1 MVKISQVL
9 YFIVLMGLI
18 AVTSLFGESKT
29 VAYLEKNGE
38 VIEGTQVYEEELM
51 EVYEHYLA
59 YYESF
64 DELFE
69 EPYVKAYI
77 LNDFLRERAIGH
89 LANLEKLSSDQFV
102 EKYSFVTEDDMKKYY
117 TDNRKQLMEE
127 EYVDIDYVVFE
138 TQEEAQKFYEKALK
152 EGFQK
157 AIESTEDVQ
166 SDSYDGL
173 KKSETNELFLDVLF
187 GKYENNIRIQY
198 TEKGNYVFFV
208 RNHNDLSTFEKF
220 KSSPSYSEVADKIGK
235 EKLNSYINSKIESEN
250 IKVNTSD
257 AYLIWLDLVNGKD
270 PKKILNEYSPK
281 VFSNNK
287 AVITNN
293 SWLIAGIV
301 TAIEDSKSNEG
312 FKAEYQSALSKLY
325 DMGYK
330 TFSVLSRMRQFDNS
344 ERTRLEYNVE
354 LSKILLKYI
363 EQQKIMDILQYIYNN
378 LSELEEL
385 SNSSNKDI
393 RLKAM
398 EYLYYMYKA
407 LEDDHAEEYYNNIIK
422 EQPNYKFERN

>member
-1 MVKISQVL
+1 MVKISRL
-9 YFIVLMGLI
+9 LSFAVLMSLI

-29 VAYLEKNGE
+29 VAFLEKSGKS
-38 VIEGTQVYEEELM
+38 IEGTQVYEEEVM
-51 EVYEHYLA
+51 EVYEHYLS
-59 YYESF
+59 YYGSF

-77 LNDFLRERAIGH
+77 LNDFLRERVIGY
-89 LANLEKLSSDQFV
+89 LASVEKLASDEFV
-102 EKYSFVTEDDMKKYY
+102 KKYSFVTEDDLKKYY
-117 TDNRKQLMEE
+117 TDNREQLMEE
-127 EYVDIDYVVFE
+127 EYVDIDYAIFE

-198 TEKGNYVFFV
+198 TERGNYVFFV

-220 KSSPSYSEVADKIGK
+220 KSWPNYSEVADKIGK
-235 EKLNSYINSKIESEN
+235 EKLKSYIDAKIKSEN

-257 AYLIWLDLVNGKD
+257 AYLIWLDFVNGKD
-270 PKKILNEYSPK
+270 PKKIFNEYSPK
-281 VFSNNK
+281 VFSANK

-301 TAIEDSKSNEG
+301 TAIEDSKSNEE
-312 FKAEYQSALSKLY
+312 FRAEYQSAVSKLY
-325 DMGYK
+325 NMGYK

-344 ERTRLEYNVE
+344 ERVKLEYNVE
-354 LSKILLKYI
+354 LSKILLEYI
-363 EQQKIMDILQYIYNN
+363 EQEEIMNVLQYIYNN

-422 EQPNYKFERN
+422 EQPNYKFERH